1 MRNKSFFEVI
11 KAFLPR
17 TNVFDLT
24 SQKNI
29 RYFFEGLSAL
39 PDDVRNEMEAVLL
52 DYYPETTRVLEKWEE
67 AFRIQF
73 SRLLFSVEERRS
85 IVSALWWMRYGNTTR
100 EFMERIL
107 NLFIPGAIVTENI
120 PAVNAMGLVFAYKS
134 VCGNKNICCGNKLA
148 FCNFHVGERG
158 WVPTI
163 LRNDSQSVWDIPAD
177 KRFYENYFFISR
189 EVYRDGDGKIIALQR
204 LKVHEK
210 WKRFVEYVVL
220 ALKPVHTTAIMFLQ
234 YVPNDT
240 EIEYIDDK

>member
-24 SQKNI
+24 NQKNL

-52 DYYPETTRVLEKWEE
+52 DYYPDTTRVLERWEE

-100 EFMERIL
+100 EFMEKIL
-107 NLFIPGAIVTENI
+107 KLFIPGAIVTENI
-120 PAVNAMGLVFAYKS
+120 PVVNAMGLVFTYKS
-134 VCGNKNICCGNKLA
+134 VCRNKYMCCGNRKAVCSLL
-148 FCNFHVGERG
+148 VGESG
-158 WVPTI
+158 WVPTV
-163 LRNDSQSVWDIPAD
+163 LRNDTQSVWDIPSD
-177 KRFYENYFFISR
+177 PKFYETYFFISKG
-189 EVYRDGDGKIIALQR
+189 VSRDAENKIIAFQR

-210 WKRFVEYVVL
+210 WQQFVEYTIL
-220 ALKPVHTTAIMFLQ
+220 SLKPVHTTAVLFIE

-240 EIEYIDDK
+240 VIEY